1 MVRHLSLAHCCRIC
15 TIALLS
21 FADFAFVAFHLGFLS
36 TTCALVGRHQD
47 STAAP
52 VDTDKLL
59 TIWLSLDE
67 WGASA
72 NTGALVF
79 ATGSHKSSSRP
90 SLRKLP
96 LQQRVAS
103 VTHLT
108 DEDIAA
114 DWKLAGVDAVPVP
127 AFSLLPEETVRAING
142 NSNGELDAGDA
153 SIHLGWTFHRAVCK
167 HIPSIFHTMKS
178 IHYIHTI

>member
-1 MVRHLSLAHCCRIC
+1 MHLAQCFNSPISHSWRI
-15 TIALLS
+15 
-21 FADFAFVAFHLGFLS
+21 DLGFLS
-36 TTCALVGRHQD
+36 ACLLAGRHQD

-67 WGASA
+67 WGASVD
-72 NTGALVF
+72 TGALVF

-103 VTHLT
+103 VTHLS
-108 DEDIAA
+108 DEDIDA
-114 DWKLAGVDAVPVP
+114 DWKLSGVDAVPAP
-127 AFSLLPEETVRAING
+127 AFSLLPDETAAING
-142 NSNGELDAGDA
+142 NEQLLDAGDA

-167 HIPSIFHTMKS
+167 REALFSTHK
-178 IHYIHTI
+178 

>member
-1 MVRHLSLAHCCRIC
+1 M
-15 TIALLS
+15 
-21 FADFAFVAFHLGFLS
+21 D
-36 TTCALVGRHQD
+36 RHQD

-67 WGASA
+67 WGASVD
-72 NTGALVF
+72 TGALVF
-79 ATGSHKSSSRP
+79 ATGSHKASSRP

-103 VTHLT
+103 VAHLS

-114 DWKLAGVDAVPVP
+114 DWKLAGVDAVPTP
-127 AFSLLPEETVRAING
+127 AFSLLPEETAATVNLE
-142 NSNGELDAGDA
+142 GEQQLFAGDA
-153 SIHLGWTFHRAVCK
+153 SVHLGWTFHRAVRSRDTATFP
-167 HIPSIFHTMKS
+167 HGVFSLL
-178 IHYIHTI
+178 TIN